1 MNRSQLIAI
10 GTAAGASALLPR
22 PLRAADP
29 VEVKVSFF
37 PGASAWPMYMGIE
50 NGIFARAGLAITLVP
65 TPNSADLFAKLDSG
79 AYDIAHTS
87 ADNPFAYDMAAAAP
101 TVNHDFVSF
110 FGVDDGMQRLVAK
123 KGTPNIA
130 ALRGKTVAVD
140 AMTTGY
146 AFALR
151 EALSVNEVNYNDCTW
166 VSAGGTAQR
175 YLSLIQGKF
184 DVTLI
189 TPPYDYQANEQG
201 FVTLGKVTDFIG
213 AYQGISG
220 VARRAWLIANRAT
233 AIAYVRAYRAAL
245 TYVAQNRAEA
255 IALFL
260 KHNDGLS
267 QKAAAQSYE
276 AAFRK
281 GIGFRRDAAIN
292 LKGMQTIMELRAKY
306 APPGAGTDPLPYME
320 TSILTASA

>member
-10 GTAAGASALLPR
+10 GTAAGAAALVPR
-22 PLRAADP
+22 GLRAAGP
-29 VEVKVSFF
+29 VELKVSFF

-50 NGIFARAGLAITLVP
+50 SGIFARAGLSVTLVP

-79 AYDIAHTS
+79 TYDIAHTS
-87 ADNPFAYDMAAAAP
+87 ADNPIAYDMAGAGTA
-101 TVNHDFVSF
+101 NHDFVSF

-123 KGTPNIA
+123 KGIHTIEE
-130 ALRGKTVAVD
+130 LRGKTVAVD

-151 EALSVNEVNYNDCTW
+151 ETLSVNDLNYNDVTW

-175 YLSLIQGKF
+175 YLSLTQEKF
-184 DVTLI
+184 DATLI

-213 AYQGISG
+213 PYQGIAG
-220 VARRAWLIANRAT
+220 VARRAWLVANRAT
-233 AIAYVRAYRAAL
+233 AIAYVRAYRASL
-245 TYVAQNRAEA
+245 VEVAQNRAAA
-255 IALFL
+255 IPLFI

-267 QKAAAQSYE
+267 IKAAEKSYE

-281 GIGFRRDAAIN
+281 GIGFHRDAALD
-292 LKGMQTIMELRAKY
+292 LKGMQTILALRAKY
-306 APPGAGTDPLPYME
+306 APPGAGADPLPYME
-320 TSILTASA
+320 TSIVTASA